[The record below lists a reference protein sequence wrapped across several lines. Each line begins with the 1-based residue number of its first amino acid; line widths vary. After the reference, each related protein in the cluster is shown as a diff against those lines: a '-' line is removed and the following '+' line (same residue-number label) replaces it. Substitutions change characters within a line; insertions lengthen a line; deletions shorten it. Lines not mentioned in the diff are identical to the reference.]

1 MKMKKII
8 LAILLTLGATAF
20 THAQGNDST
29 KAMTFTLV
37 DTEGKKIHVT
47 ETEAGLD
54 FKEHK
59 GKVVFLV
66 LFGHICPPCN
76 AEIPEFIE
84 IKNKYKDKLA
94 IVAIEAQRYEMS
106 KLKAFK
112 IKKEINYSLIPGKNH
127 DNFISYIADR
137 AQWNGSIPFLIAIDK
152 NGAVQTVQAG
162 FIPKATLEEL
172 IEKLTK

>member
-1 MKMKKII
+1 MKKII
-8 LAILLTLGATAF
+8 LAILLTLGVTSFLQAEE
-20 THAQGNDST
+20 T
-29 KAMTFTLV
+29 KAITFNLI
-37 DTEGKKIHVT
+37 DTDGKTVHVT

-54 FKEHK
+54 FKEYK

-84 IKNKYKDKLA
+84 LTEKYKDKLA
-94 IVAIEAQRYEMS
+94 IVALEAQRYSMS
-106 KLKAFK
+106 DLKAFK
-112 IKKEINYSLIPGKNH
+112 TKKNINYSLIPGKNH
-127 DNFISYIADR
+127 DDFISYIADR

-152 NGAVQTVQAG
+152 NGAVQTVQPG